1 MRICQRELLRQVIYH
16 VCVALMVFP
25 LLIHITVVVV
35 RIFAQQN
42 DAARIFIS
50 KQRNSRIHPLLQVA
64 ETDDIAKG
72 LDAVQDT
79 VCPAERLNQT
89 VHLQILIHPKGVQG
103 RGIKACQEHIDHD
116 QQVKL
121 LVLHAERYIFVV
133 ILESFAIG
141 RVVRMEHL
149 IVILNGCVQ
158 KIPAALVEV
167 RGVFRVFLVQN
178 PVCFGFVGSIAVNGG
193 NAQPLGRVCRHLLL
207 EFLIIQLRHRHRSHA
222 ENRIKAADTLLLLD
236 FLHRTTLGRGNLR
249 HIRQQIELIRFV
261 SPIGFLVEVVKDV
274 LGHQRNALGCHER
287 LFPVDIPNLLVIHV
301 RLCVHRLDVVHTER
315 QHILVV
321 DGIHDGVGVQLVAER
336 LRRGEIAWISGASCV
351 DCKNRR
357 SCKAEQVVLFE
368 IVNNGLV
375 HITELAA
382 VALVKDDHN
391 MLLVDLMPRIFLDES
406 RQLLDGSND
415 DMSFRVFQL
424 AFQNRGAGVGVC
436 RSLLEAVIFLHGLV
450 VQVLAVYHEQHLVDI
465 GQLRCQPCRFER
477 SQRLAGASG
486 VPDVAAAFDAAILF
500 VVVGDLDA
508 IQNPLRCR
516 NLVGTHHHQ
525 HLF

>member
-1 MRICQRELLRQVIYH
+1 MLPLVIVVAFIIIRIL
-16 VCVALMVFP
+16 P
-25 LLIHITVVVV
+25 
-35 RIFAQQN
+35 QQN
-42 DAARIFIS
+42 HSSGFVIPEETNCI
-50 KQRNSRIHPLLQVA
+50 IYPLLQIA
-64 ETDDIAKG
+64 EADDIAKG

-79 VCPAERLNQT
+79 VRPAERLNQT
-89 VHLQILIHPKGVQG
+89 VHLQVFVHPKGVQG
-103 RGIKACQEHIDHD
+103 RGIEARQEHIDHD
-116 QQVKL
+116 QQVKF

-133 ILESFAIG
+133 ILEPFTIR

-149 IVILNGCVQ
+149 VVVLNGCVQ

-167 RGVFRVFLVQN
+167 RGVFRIFLVQN

-193 NAQPLGRVCRHLLL
+193 NAQPLGRICRHLLL

-261 SPIGFLVEVVKDV
+261 SPIGFLVKVVKDV
-274 LGHQRNALGCHER
+274 LSHQRNTLGCHER
-287 LFPVDIPNLLVIHV
+287 FFPVDIPNLFIVHV

-321 DGIHDGVGVQLVAER
+321 DGIHDGISMQLVAKG
-336 LRRGEIAWISGASCV
+336 LCRGKITWVSRSSCIGR
-351 DCKNRR
+351 KNRR
-357 SCKAEQVVLFE
+357 ACETKQMVLLE
-368 IVNNGLV
+368 ILDDCLV

-391 MLLVDLMPRIFLDES
+391 MLLIDLMPRILLDKGRQFLD
-406 RQLLDGSND
+406 GGND
-415 DMSFRVFQL
+415 DMRFRVFQL
-424 AFQNRGAGVGVC
+424 AFQYCGAGVGVC
-436 RSLLEAVIFLHGLV
+436 CALLEAVILLHGLV
-450 VQVLAVYHEQHLVDI
+450 VQVLAVYHEQYLVDI

-486 VPDVAAAFDAAILF
+486 VPDVTAAFDAAILF

-508 IQNPLRCR
+508 VQNPLGCR
-516 NLVGTHHHQ
+516 DLIWAHHHQ